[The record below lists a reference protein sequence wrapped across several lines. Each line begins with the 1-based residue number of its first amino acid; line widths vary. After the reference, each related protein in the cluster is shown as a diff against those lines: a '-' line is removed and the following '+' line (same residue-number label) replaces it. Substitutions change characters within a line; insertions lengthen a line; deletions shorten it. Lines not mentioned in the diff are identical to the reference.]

1 MAYERWLYGDPCRVL
16 ERKQEQEQRQRARSK
31 QCRQE
36 RARAGIE
43 QLFKGEAMTQDES
56 EQIEGLLETW
66 YRYEA
71 AYMPALGGP
80 KVSPSC
86 RGHVPDSGDVYA
98 SSDDRDAKLEKA
110 TAEAVAA
117 CVDELHYL
125 ERAAINLHMRN
136 KVGPAVYRN
145 PRLGDI
151 EESHAKYQV
160 AKGKLWP
167 MLKRRGMVK

>member
-1 MAYERWLYGDPCRVL
+1 MGDPAKVYERL
-16 ERKQEQEQRQRARSK
+16 QEQQQRKHAKTRQGK
-31 QCRQE
+31 QE
-36 RARAGIE
+36 RARAGLE
-43 QLFKGEAMTQDES
+43 DLFKGEDMTQDES
-56 EQIEGLLETW
+56 EQIEDLLETW

-86 RGHVPDSGDVYA
+86 RGHTPDMGDVYA
-98 SSDDRDAKLEKA
+98 TNDERDAKLEKA

-136 KVGPAVYRN
+136 KIGPAVYRN
-145 PRLGDI
+145 PHLGDI
-151 EESHAKYQV
+151 EESHAKYQT

-167 MLKRRGMVK
+167 MLKRRGMVRR